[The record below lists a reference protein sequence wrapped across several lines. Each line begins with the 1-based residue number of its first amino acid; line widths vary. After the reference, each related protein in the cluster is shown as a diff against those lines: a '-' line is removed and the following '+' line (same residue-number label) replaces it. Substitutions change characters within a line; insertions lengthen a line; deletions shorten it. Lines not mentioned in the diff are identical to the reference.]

1 MFKFKKWLLDV
12 LVLKKNSNFREFLL
26 NEENWTIATKEDD
39 NDDE

>member
-1 MFKFKKWLLDV
+1 MITRCFSS
-12 LVLKKNSNFREFLL
+12 KKNSNFREFLL